1 MRGSGKFSVLFYEEK
16 NLPRYLQI
24 GPRPLRFFIFG
35 LPIITM
41 LAVAFALGAAYFVYQ
56 SKHATVGEENRT
68 IRRLKQE
75 IQQLSKAQQQAAHE
89 ITALQE
95 KLSTEGSGGELTS
108 STLIHPAKGQQDLT
122 AQKLITLEN
131 IKVVTEDRGVR
142 IDFVMAKN
150 EHYEQTLSGHIIIV
164 LQKGNALSFYP
175 ANILNKQMQINYN
188 SGETFSFGRL
198 RPVNAVFAVSPESA
212 ALRFKIFIFSRNGDL
227 LLEQIYTPSTNN

>member
-1 MRGSGKFSVLFYEEK
+1 MRGTGKFSVLFYEEK

-41 LAVAFALGAAYFVYQ
+41 LAVAFALGAAYLVYQ

-75 IQQLSKAQQQAAHE
+75 ISKLSTAQQSAATE

-95 KLSTEGSGGELTS
+95 KLSAEGSSEELS
-108 STLIHPAKGQQDLT
+108 SSALIHPAKGQQDLT
-122 AQKLITLEN
+122 GKKLITLEN
-131 IKVVTEDRGVR
+131 IKVVAEDRGVK

-150 EHYEQTLSGHIIIV
+150 EQQEQTVSGHIIIV
-164 LQKGNALSFYP
+164 LQKGNALHFYP

-198 RPVNAVFAVSPESA
+198 RPVSAVFGVSAESA
-212 ALRFKIFIFSRNGDL
+212 ALRFKIFVFSRNGDL
-227 LLEQIYTPSTNN
+227 LLEQIYTPSSNS